1 MSMVD
6 LRSRLPALAP
16 SILDADFACLADA
29 VRLLEAHGA
38 DFIHLDV
45 MDGRFVPNI
54 SFGLPVV
61 SAVRRLTRLPLD
73 VHLMIVE
80 PERYVEAF
88 IEAGA
93 TIVTVHAEVSPHLH
107 RTVQLIHEHGAR
119 AGVALNPATPLAL
132 IEEILPFVDVV
143 LVMTVNPGFGGQTL
157 IPSVLQK
164 VRRLRARI
172 DEQRLPAVI
181 EIDGGIKPSNVGAG
195 IAAGADVLVTGSAVF
210 HADDPAAVL
219 HALRTEAQRAW
230 LAHRSGSSDGD

>member
-1 MSMVD
+1 MVD

-29 VRLLEAHGA
+29 IRLLESHGA

-80 PERYVEAF
+80 PERYVESF

-93 TIVTVHAEVSPHLH
+93 TIVTVHAEVSSHLH
-107 RTVQLIHEHGAR
+107 RTIQLIHEHGAR

-219 HALRTEAQRAW
+219 HALRAEAQRAW
-230 LAHRSGSSDGD
+230 LAHRSGASRDD